1 MVLPRASRYRP
12 SKERRRP
19 SCDRPASSLKSE
31 GLGLDRVA
39 DGREDLRNLAAQEDQ
54 GDDGHDGDES
64 KDQRVLREALALLLV
79 AHDKRRDECVQH
91 CEVYLLSPKLTP
103 FGAAMCHG
111 MWAGGSCQ
119 RPFGLPRCL
128 P

>member
-1 MVLPRASRYRP
+1 MPAVLRQ
-12 SKERRRP
+12 
-19 SCDRPASSLKSE
+19 PASSLKSE

-54 GDDGHDGDES
+54 GDNRDDGDKS

-79 AHDKRRDECVQH
+79 THDERRNKCVQH

-103 FGAAMCHG
+103 CGAAMCHG
-111 MWAGGSCQ
+111 MGAGRSCQ
-119 RPFGLPRCL
+119 RRFALPRCL
-128 P
+128 PARA